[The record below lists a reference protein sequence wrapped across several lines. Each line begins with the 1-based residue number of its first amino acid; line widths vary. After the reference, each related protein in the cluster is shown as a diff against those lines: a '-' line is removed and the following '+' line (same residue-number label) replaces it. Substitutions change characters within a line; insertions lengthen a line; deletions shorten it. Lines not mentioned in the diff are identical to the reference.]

1 MLPTE
6 SGIQVISWFDV
17 EEQPSKTY
25 YLDKKNK
32 RIVGIVTDYLKAIE
46 QAVYLILS
54 TERYDYVMY
63 SWNYGIELKD
73 LYGQIKE
80 YVIPNLINRIKE
92 ALLQDDRIMDVV
104 DFNYKINKNVYSI
117 SFTVITEYGNIDISE
132 VEFSVWK
139 YDLWKYPWKF
149 AEKCAIGYW

>member
-6 SGIQVISWFDV
+6 SGIQVISCFDV

-132 VEFSVWK
+132 VEFSV
-139 YDLWKYPWKF
+139 
-149 AEKCAIGYW
+149 

>member
-1 MLPTE
+1 MLWKVVTNMLPVE
-6 SGIQVISWFDV
+6 SGIQVISYFDV

-25 YLDKKNK
+25 YLDRKKK
-32 RIVGIVTDYLKAIE
+32 RIIGNVTDYLKAVE

-80 YVIPNLINRIKE
+80 YIIPSLIRRITD
-92 ALLQDDRIMDVV
+92 ALKQDDRITDVI
-104 DFNYKINKNVYSI
+104 DFAYKIEKSKYYI
-117 SFTVITEYGNIDISE
+117 SFTVVTKYGNIDISE
-132 VEFSVWK
+132 VEFNV
-139 YDLWKYPWKF
+139 
-149 AEKCAIGYW
+149 

>member
-6 SGIQVISWFDV
+6 SGIQVISCFDV

-25 YLDKKNK
+25 YLDKINK

-132 VEFSVWK
+132 VEFSV
-139 YDLWKYPWKF
+139 
-149 AEKCAIGYW
+149 